1 MKKILLTITAAV
13 LASVGFAQ
21 LSGTYTVNGGSATG
35 GTNYQTFA
43 AAFSALTSNGVSGPV
58 TFNCIEGTYN
68 GQVYMSNASIS
79 GTSTTNTVTFQ
90 ADAGNTNEV
99 LWQHTSY
106 PLYMYNTNLNNVSFD
121 GLHMKTSSTYSSVVY
136 MYRGLHTNLTWEN
149 CTFTGANTSST
160 STSYS
165 IIYGYFNSPH
175 NVVFSNNTF
184 TGGSHSITYYYSDY
198 YNYTNTCSV
207 VIEDNVMTDYYYR
220 GMYLYN
226 YSGYRTKFT
235 VTGNEITGGGYSY
248 PYGIMCYY
256 ADDGSEFSYNNVNA
270 YGTNGGYAGYFYQAY
285 GTSANPVLIYNNIF
299 QVDAPNSSYTQY
311 GLYNSYGYYTKMH
324 HNTIR
329 VSNSYA
335 YSRAAYLYFTSSSY
349 QGNEFTNNI
358 VVSDQTGPY
367 TVYAYIYPNALVMDN
382 NAYSVNGGSEI
393 YNYNGYTGTTAY
405 NLSTWQS
412 GASQDA
418 NSVADGPSFISSANL
433 TPQSATINNIGDAL
447 GYTDDIN
454 LQTRSTTTPDPGAI
468 EFSVPTNNAQ
478 PGSLVTPDAP
488 LCDNDTTLSIM
499 LANPGLVALTS
510 CSLHYSVNAG
520 TPVSTAWTGSIA
532 PSNDTLVVMETSIN
546 FDDGDELMVWTTMP
560 NGVQDS
566 STLADTISLTLW
578 EGMSGTYAI
587 PADYTTIAD
596 ARDALET
603 KGVCDDVIF
612 NIAAGTYNESV
623 SFGDISGVS
632 EAATV
637 TFQSA
642 SGAWN
647 SATIEYSNN
656 YTIDFAGADWI
667 TFKNLKVMNG
677 SGNVFR
683 MSGSSD
689 HVTVDGCWAKGATGT
704 STTSQSLFYMQG
716 VGHDLTLTNN
726 RLERGA
732 SWFYSTSG
740 GTTSKKMNLTIEDN
754 EIKNQTYYGSLI
766 YYFDGVEVNR
776 NSVRNDSAFQYGYG
790 YYGLGNFY
798 YCDNFNV
805 TKNNVGAEAQNGYYY
820 AVYFYSCVGSS
831 NPRSQISN
839 NCITTGNATSS
850 TAYYALYMSQSGLID
865 IYNNS
870 FSRMGN
876 NSSYGI
882 YIYQGGAMNLV
893 NNSIANMGPGYAMY
907 VNGAFAINTSDYNN
921 IYNTSG
927 QLTYFGSSTY
937 NSLEDHQ
944 AGSGQDMHSVV
955 SDPNWE
961 DWLTC
966 TTCND
971 TLGNAGTVLSNL
983 TDDIDGNV
991 RSVSTPDIGA
1001 VEYVTPAS
1009 FSLGGD
1015 DTICGNEAIV
1025 EAGPAQS
1032 VTWNVN
1038 NQTSTQS
1045 FVTLTATTE
1054 PVTYNVS
1061 VNITTEFCGSGS
1073 DAAVIRLVP
1082 NATLDSSDHICADE
1096 TLDLEPGG
1104 SSAAD
1109 YTWSTGATT
1118 ATITV
1123 DEAGT
1128 YSVTKMEDGC
1138 ESSTSIVVSQSAAVE
1153 ITDLDACADDLP
1165 LTIDATIAN
1174 GTSYAW
1180 SGGSSINTA
1189 ANTFS
1194 DAGSYSVTATDSY
1207 GCSSDDDFQLTVLET
1222 PEAAITETHSGN
1234 AWFFDGTSSLY
1245 ISSNTTYLWDF
1256 GYNGQTASTANA
1268 TANYPWSDPNNPTT
1282 YTVTLTIDN
1291 GCGTDV
1297 TTMEVTPDPLGIG
1310 AIAEGSFGLYP
1321 NPAADNVNFVLANE
1335 ASAKGTI
1342 EVMDVAGR
1350 VLSSQT
1356 IAAGQTTGEVNVSDL
1371 AAGSYLVKISVD
1383 GASSV
1388 NTLIK
1393 Q

>member
-1 MKKILLTITAAV
+1 MKKVLLSLSGALIAFG
-13 LASVGFAQ
+13 SFAQ
-21 LSGTYTVNGGSATG
+21 LSGTYTIDGGSATG
-35 GTNYQTFA
+35 GTNYQTFSA
-43 AAFSALTSNGVSGPV
+43 AVSALGSSGINGPV
-58 TFNCIEGTYN
+58 TFNVDEGTYSETVN
-68 GQVYMSNASIS
+68 FPTSITGS
-79 GTSTTNTVTFQ
+79 SSTNVITFQ
-90 ADAGNTNEV
+90 
-99 LWQHTSY
+99 S
-106 PLYMYNTNLNNVSFD
+106 D
-121 GLHMKTSSTYSSVVY
+121 G
-136 MYRGLHTNLTWEN
+136 
-149 CTFTGANTSST
+149 
-160 STSYS
+160 
-165 IIYGYFNSPH
+165 
-175 NVVFSNNTF
+175 NNT
-184 TGGSHSITYYYSDY
+184 
-198 YNYTNTCSV
+198 
-207 VIEDNVMTDYYYR
+207 
-220 GMYLYN
+220 
-226 YSGYRTKFT
+226 
-235 VTGNEITGGGYSY
+235 
-248 PYGIMCYY
+248 
-256 ADDGSEFSYNNVNA
+256 
-270 YGTNGGYAGYFYQAY
+270 
-285 GTSANPVLIYNNIF
+285 ANPVI
-299 QVDAPNSSYTQY
+299 
-311 GLYNSYGYYTKMH
+311 
-324 HNTIR
+324 
-329 VSNSYA
+329 
-335 YSRAAYLYFTSSSY
+335 TSSSY
-349 QGNEFTNNI
+349 VINMGYGALNNI
-358 VVSDQTGPY
+358 TFRDLDLIGTSSY
-367 TVYAYIYPNALVMDN
+367 CVYIYAYNNSSYSYRDIMFEGCQIEVPAYSGGTYPVYLYGYYGGEQSFTFDECQIKGGYYGIYGYLYQANTNCEVTITNSEIVDFYYMSAYIYGYGSTPKLTIKDNYIHNSSASVTCYGMYTYYAGPGSEISGNTLELDNSGTTYGFYLYYAQGTSTERIKFHNNMISCANPNGGTQYGMMMYYTQYTDVHHNSLATFTSGTAYTGYIYGNYATSSFANNLLANMGGNGYSFYGYSGNGAFASMVNFNN
-382 NAYSVNGGSEI
+382 NAYTMGGSSTEI
-393 YNYNGYTGTTAY
+393 NNYDTY
-405 NLSTWQS
+405 S
-412 GASQDA
+412 GASGTTIGQWQSACSADA
-418 NSVADGPSFISSANL
+418 NSVAADPSFQANNDL
-433 TPQSATINNIGDAL
+433 HSLSLAMNNAGAPL
-447 GYTDDIN
+447 GITTDIDG
-454 LQTRSTTTPDPGAI
+454 QTRSTSTPDIGAD

-478 PGSLVTPDAP
+478 PGDLITPDAP
-488 LCDNDTTLSIM
+488 LCSEDTTISIM
-499 LANPGLVALTS
+499 LMNPGLVALTS
-510 CSLHYSVNAG
+510 CSLNYSINGG
-520 TPVSTAWTGSIA
+520 TPVSNYWTGNI
-532 PSNDTLVVMETSIN
+532 PSQSDTLATVESSIS
-546 FDDGDELMVWTTMP
+546 FSSGDQLLVWTSMP

-566 STLADTISLTLW
+566 ATTNDTVGVDLYNGL
-578 EGMSGTYAI
+578 SGTYAI
-587 PADYTTIAD
+587 PADYATISD
-596 ARDALET
+596 ARNDLEL
-603 KGVCDDVIF
+603 KGICGDVIF

-623 SFGDISGVS
+623 SFGEIDGTS
-632 EAATV
+632 ENATV

-642 SGAWN
+642 SGNW
-647 SATIEYSNN
+647 SSVKIENASG
-656 YTIDFAGADWI
+656 YTIDFGGADWI
-667 TFKNLKVMNG
+667 TFKNVKVFNTNG
-677 SGNVFR
+677 NCFTL
-683 MSGSSD
+683 SGSSD
-689 HVTVDGCWAKGATGT
+689 HVTVDGCWAKGAAGT
-704 STTSQSLFYMQG
+704 STTTQSLFYMSG
-716 VGHDLTLTNN
+716 TGNDLTLANN

-732 SWFYSTSG
+732 TWFYSSSG
-740 GTTSKKMNLTIEDN
+740 STTAKKMNLTIEDN
-754 EIKNQTYYGSLI
+754 DMKNQTYYGAYI

-790 YYGLGNFY
+790 YYALGYYY
-798 YCDNFNV
+798 YCDNFNI
-805 TKNNVGAEAQNGYYY
+805 TKNYVGAEAQNGYYY
-820 AVYFYSCVGSS
+820 AMYLYNCVGSS

-839 NCITTGNATSS
+839 NCITTGNATSP
-850 TAYYALYMSQSGLID
+850 TAYYALYLYSSGLVD

-870 FSRMGN
+870 FTRMGN

-907 VNGAFAINTSDYNN
+907 VNGGFAINTSDYNN

-1180 SGGSSINTA
+1180 SGGSSINNA

-1371 AAGSYLVKISVD
+1371 TAGSYIVKISVD

-1388 NTLIK
+1388 NALIK